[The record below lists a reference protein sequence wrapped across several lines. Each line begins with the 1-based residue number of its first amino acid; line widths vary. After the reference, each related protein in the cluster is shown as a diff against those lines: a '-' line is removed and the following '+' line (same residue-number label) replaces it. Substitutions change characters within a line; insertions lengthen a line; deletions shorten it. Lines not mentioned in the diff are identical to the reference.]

1 MTDLA
6 RLAARIVA
14 LERRLEQLSATA
26 RLAHSSI
33 EDGAITV
40 YDDTGSLRGI
50 IGQQPDGTTGAVPVN
65 GPPPPAPSTPLV
77 TPALAALAVTWDG
90 TWSGPT
96 TAVGDLAR
104 IQVHLLPTADTLPDP
119 RTPAA
124 TIESQTGATVTIP
137 CTTSYAPV
145 WVRLLAINTSGT
157 PGPASAPVKASPRR
171 LVNTDVYE
179 GTLTAK
185 EIKANSLTADRMDV
199 NDLRAGLFVAGVI
212 KADMLD
218 VDALNGKVITGVH
231 IIGGQIDGAALR
243 TSAAGSSVEITSVP
257 ATGTELATGRIRMY
271 SGAGTEVAPAQLWAS
286 YDPTTNLSRLR
297 LQSAEL
303 RAPTPP
309 KGLRSASD
317 PLYPGAS
324 MSMWSEPNIG
334 HVEVSATEVELSAST
349 TLVGDPLYSRLE
361 LASGANLTARTS
373 DGQRTAVYVHG
384 RLMIDADGWISVFN
398 QNWKT
403 PDLAAGWGHWGGVYD
418 RVAYRIYPDRT
429 VGLRGIL
436 RRTVKTTPTV
446 GEALMVL
453 PAECLPGNGLVQQF
467 TLTTLPGGALGTTP
481 AQVSINLDPKTGG
494 VTLSNISNGASS
506 QLASGNGYFTLN
518 IRYPIG

>member
-65 GPPPPAPSTPLV
+65 GPTPPAPSTPTV
-77 TPALAALAVTWDG
+77 TPVLAALAVTWDG
-90 TWSGPT
+90 TWADV

-104 IQVHLLPTADTLPDP
+104 IQVHLLASADAVPDP

-124 TIESQTGATVTIP
+124 TIESQTGATVTVP
-137 CTTSYAPV
+137 CTSYAPV
-145 WVRLLAINTSGT
+145 WVRLLAVTTSGT
-157 PGPASAPVKASPRR
+157 PGPASAAVQASPRR

-185 EIKANSLTADRMDV
+185 EIKANTLTLDQMDV
-199 NDLRAGLFVAGVI
+199 NTVRAGLLTAGVI

-218 VDALNGKVITGVH
+218 VDALNGKSITGVH
-231 IIGGQIDGAALR
+231 IVGGQIDGATLR

-309 KGLRSASD
+309 RGARLASD

-349 TLVGDPLYSRLE
+349 TLAGDPLYSRLE

-373 DGQRTAVYVHG
+373 DGQRAALYVHG
-384 RLMIDADGWISVFN
+384 RLMIDADGWISVFA
-398 QNWKT
+398 QGWKA
-403 PDLAAGWGHWGGVYD
+403 PDLASGWTHWGGIYD

-436 RRTVKTTPTV
+436 RRTAKTAPTV

-453 PAECLPGNGLVQQF
+453 PAECLPANGYVQQF
-467 TLTTLPGGALGTTP
+467 TLTTLPGGALGTAP
-481 AQVSINLDPKTGG
+481 AQVSINLDPKTGSI
-494 VTLSNISNGASS
+494 TFSNISTGASS
-506 QLASGNGYFTLN
+506 QLATGNAYFTLN